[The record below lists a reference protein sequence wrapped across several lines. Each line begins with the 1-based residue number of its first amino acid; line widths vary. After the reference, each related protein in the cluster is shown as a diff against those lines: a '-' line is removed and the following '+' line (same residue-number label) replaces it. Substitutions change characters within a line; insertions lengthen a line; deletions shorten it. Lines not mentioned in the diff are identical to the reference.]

1 MKKTISASLPKPGT
15 IGIVCLLF
23 CLLAMGFLN
32 ESAIRDMG
40 LSNQKN
46 LIFGFIEFFI
56 LSTGIIWLRDK
67 EKESQYTW
75 VILEVVFVTNMLF
88 LLFIDLSI
96 ATYIVQG
103 ILIGLYFLY
112 DHFVLA
118 PVRR

>member
-1 MKKTISASLPKPGT
+1 MKKKISASLPKPGT

-67 EKESQYTW
+67 EKESQYR
-75 VILEVVFVTNMLF
+75 VILEVVFVTDMLF